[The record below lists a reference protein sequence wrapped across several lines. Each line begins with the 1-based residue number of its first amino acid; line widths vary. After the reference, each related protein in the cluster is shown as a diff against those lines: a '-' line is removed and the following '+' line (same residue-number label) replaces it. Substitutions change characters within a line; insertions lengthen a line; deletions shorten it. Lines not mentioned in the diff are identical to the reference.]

1 MGTMDS
7 FMDGFMD
14 RAKAKAKEWDLGG
27 KAEKVAA
34 EVGKAAGEAKDK
46 AAVYADEN
54 RDKVSGML
62 DKAGATIDERT
73 EGKYSDRIAKAK
85 DQVSKGVG
93 KLADQRPDGSAAA
106 GAGAG
111 AGQGAGTPQ
120 DAPFPA
126 DPAAPAA
133 GSPTTATPTADTPTT
148 TPHADEAAEKA
159 AEKAADA
166 WSPKESWTPDDQ
178 PWSPDTTPSR

>member
-111 AGQGAGTPQ
+111 QGAGTPQ

-159 AEKAADA
+159 RENAADA